1 MIIFGWGRR
10 TRKDN
15 GQVVLVTCSRCN
27 NPVAYRW
34 ISVKTWFSLFF
45 IPVIPYSSKHFL
57 VCPTCSNARPITKA
71 DTEHFAG
78 MMALTAH
85 ALTGDGD
92 SDAYGRSAENFWKQL
107 AGAAPPDAIAA
118 QESTG

>member
-15 GQVVLVTCSRCN
+15 GQIVLVTCPRCS

-45 IPVIPYSSKHFL
+45 IPLIPYSSKHFL
-57 VCPTCSNARPITKA
+57 VCPICSNARPIAKA
-71 DTEHFAG
+71 DTQHFAG
-78 MMALTAH
+78 ITALTAH

-92 SDAYGRSAENFWKQL
+92 SEAYALSAERFWMQL
-107 AGAAPPDAIAA
+107 AGGTEPKSLPAPEGSA
-118 QESTG
+118 